1 MSIKKRFDKKLII
14 ISLLLVLI
22 IGIGAVSA
30 ADNNTD
36 EKIASSNDQAELS
49 VSNDVKVSSSNESTL
64 GANVEVSGTR
74 FTDLRNA
81 IDGATAGD
89 VIVLNNDIEN
99 DISHYILIDVG
110 KSITIEGNGHK
121 IDALGKSG
129 IFFIKG
135 SGVVLNNITFAN
147 ARNSFPGGDNMMG
160 GAIGWIGSNGIV
172 NNSIFIN
179 NIADSGYTESGHGG
193 AIDWIQAEGGKIYN
207 SKFYNNHANLTG
219 GALRVKSSM
228 IIENSEFFY
237 NDAQDG
243 GAIHVVDQGA
253 TPGSLANCTFISNT
267 AEDKGGAIYFY
278 SNSMNVIDN
287 YFTQNSARLGG
298 AVFAYANNN
307 LFLDHQTVISN
318 FAEYGGGFYL
328 NTYAY
333 CPVKVRWSE
342 FLNNTAYKLGAGV
355 YYNDTT
361 NHVGYSDVDALNSDQ
376 NTMRDT
382 VHGDKGYL
390 NWIISGWQNPV
401 IETFFGG
408 SIDNYLGVKATP
420 NNTDVAIDVSIPKD
434 ADKASANIVL
444 VIKDESGTETTY
456 RYDSSDSRWNYDDVN
471 HSARTV
477 VTLYLT
483 NQAVGE
489 YYVTATFKDN
499 LYYTYERKGNTT
511 YKIEGSKI
519 KGNFT
524 ILQELIDEAIN
535 TKSYVVDLDRDYT
548 YSIGLDHGQM
558 NIYDNLT
565 INGNGHFLDALGKCR
580 IFSITGDNNVTLNN
594 ILFRNGNSSGIDG
607 TLTNYENGGAILW
620 SSGDN
625 ATINNCTFT
634 NNNANYGGALYCSN
648 IANIYINDTVFSQN
662 TASSYGGG
670 AYLIDNDKV
679 TISNST
685 FKFDYS
691 NHGSALYCNGNNYD
705 LSLCDFVNNTARS
718 QSTIEWVGN
727 HGKLYGSNFTNNK
740 ANSHAAITLHGAD
753 STISH
758 CLFNSNNA
766 TSGAAGA
773 IMVNGI
779 NATIANC
786 SFTNNFANDNGGC
799 IVSQKENTHIYDST
813 FKSNEGLDGGAIYFN
828 GPNLIVHNSV
838 FESNQAG
845 WDGGAIAAADDY
857 NNGKNASISNC
868 TFKYNSVPEHVYGYG
883 GAIAYIN
890 YYNVGDDNLTVSD
903 CIFESN
909 YVFTL
914 RDSLATPAE
923 NNGGAIY
930 FDADGLKIDNC
941 NFTSNWASA
950 NLDAN
955 YYSSGGAVAAYG
967 SNGVI
972 SNSQFESNFALAN
985 GGAIDYYM
993 DNLNITNCTF
1003 EFNNAS
1009 LGSAI
1014 HWVGDGGKVS
1024 NSTFLNNKADSI
1036 NIWIDDNDLTLTVT
1050 LVGNDNYI
1058 NAIHSSKDL
1067 TFSNVTYYNGQI
1079 VNSDDVAPVKSQN
1092 EAGQPIVLEFND
1104 AGVITKVDGTT
1115 DVNGQ
1120 FIYDYSVLGAG
1131 DYTCVASHPENTYYT
1146 AIDNSRK
1153 VRFGEFDLL
1162 QHHVNQASDNS
1173 ILTLV
1178 RNYTYTIGLDTIKNG
1193 VVINKKN
1200 LTINGNNHIVN
1211 AVDQS
1216 RIFLVNS
1223 EDVVLNNITY
1233 KNGDADDYGGAI
1245 YVNASAT
1252 NLIIS
1257 NATFENNLANIYG
1270 GAVFWNSSLGNINHA
1285 IFRNNRVSGSGS
1297 NGGAIYWNDTCCNIS
1312 YTNFTGS
1319 SAQNNGGA
1327 LYSNADTTELDYV
1340 NFTNNRAGNNG
1351 GAAWIKSDSSITNSN
1366 FINNNAA
1373 NGGAIWADAGEC
1385 KLNYVNFTSN
1395 HANGDG
1401 GAIAIRGS
1409 SAEISNAKFNED
1421 YAGDE
1426 GGAIYITTPN
1436 SRIEDSAFEGTH
1448 AKNGG
1453 AIYWDGLTGTINNV
1467 TFIGTYSTQNGG
1479 AVYWN
1484 AADGTMTLTNF
1495 TDAHS
1500 GANGGAIYWL
1510 GDNGKVNDANFT
1522 NTYALNGG
1530 AIYWTGNNGTVSKS
1544 RFNSTKSTGT
1554 ANSNGGGAI
1563 YWKSSNGNI
1572 TESNFTNTSASSNG
1586 GAILLDSNA
1595 QTLANISID
1604 NSKASKDGGAIYLS
1618 GGAANANLTN
1628 IDIFNTT
1635 ASNGGGLYVNAIDVE
1650 FSNSNITNSSANNGG
1665 AIYWLCSGGNV
1676 YGIILSNNT
1685 AQDGGALYATSKSG
1699 DTKSTNFTDIT
1710 FDNNKVTGY
1719 GGAICFN
1726 KDAGGYAV
1734 YNSTFT
1740 DNTADQKG
1748 NSIYYYTGSSD
1759 NLNNSIYN
1767 SNFTGT
1773 DHIYIENRM
1782 RASLVNNTE
1791 LNTKNGDY
1799 FVYNKGTIALSN
1811 NALKNL
1817 IVNYGNILT
1826 LVTVTVCENKTY
1838 TYDDF
1843 YFPLNATAVDD
1854 NNNDVVSDSLVFTTN
1869 HNDNVESEIEND
1881 MHTATL
1887 ITNKDYYEVNISD
1900 VGLKKVN
1907 VKIAIINVI
1916 GKLGSYTWLQ
1926 KQIDDCTGDVYN
1938 LTTNVTFNPDYDLSI
1953 YNIYHGKINFIEGMN
1968 FNKTIRFEGSNF
1980 TISGLNQARIFTVT
1994 ANDIIINNTNFI
2006 NGSTF
2011 ANGGALY
2018 IRSNNAK
2025 IANSTFT
2032 NNTAATGGA
2041 ISSVSNAGL
2050 TLGNLTFV
2058 NNTASDIAAVEL
2070 YGVSNAQIK
2079 DLNFIG
2085 NAATNNCGAL
2095 SYIGSGNAQTL
2106 SDCNFINNTA
2116 GNNYGAVYVS
2126 NVNVESCNFINNT
2139 AQADYSALYMASG
2152 SNALT
2157 LTKSNFTGNL
2167 ANNRATVGIEN
2178 AKAQVNNCNFTD
2190 NEVKSSGS
2198 AIYVNAQEVIISN
2211 NIFDKN
2217 EAGANG
2223 TVYFASTSGKILN
2236 SNFTNNKALNG
2247 AGVYTGANAG
2257 IIISNSSFISNVAS
2271 VEAGAI
2277 YLASQAG
2284 KIQYCNF
2291 TDNTAV
2297 NGGAV
2302 VLAGSNQ
2309 EIGFCKFEGNN
2320 ASYKGGSV
2328 YVKDGL
2334 SNTIHDTTFKKSY
2347 AFDGGAVYNSG
2358 STGASLWLTNNT
2370 FIKNIASHNGGAVYY
2385 IVDADGA
2392 NPVIYRDYLNF
2403 TSDGITSEGNV
2414 NPQGRTTVTMK
2425 SAGSTY
2431 QRIVDCLFQENEDY
2445 ILNISAKNFE
2455 DKLAVVY
2462 VYNPKDGDEK
2472 TIRVVITVN
2481 STGKYYKQIII
2492 NEANYDYYFNTYSKS
2507 FEVNFEDLVNDTD
2520 YNVTVS
2526 FEDAVYLYKLN
2537 STTFH
2542 IAHGNKIGDFKY
2554 LQELINNAIATA
2566 PQGTIPT
2573 LDLPR
2578 NIVFTIGTEIWC
2590 DDSCVNITKPIIIN
2604 GLGRTIDA
2612 LGQSRIFN
2620 ITSANVTLNDIKFVN
2635 GNSSGRYGDG
2645 VDMGGAIF
2653 WSGQNGTLMN
2663 GEFRDN
2669 NATIG
2674 GAIYYN
2680 STASN
2685 AKISGSYFFNNTA
2698 VTNGGAIDCNA
2709 SEMNL
2714 TNTFFESN
2722 YAGEYGAALC
2732 RETNATGGFGRNN
2745 NFTSNNAGIA
2755 GAALGWMGVN
2765 NITIT
2770 NYIFIDNTAG
2780 ENGGAIYVSQNSD
2793 NCKII
2798 NSSFTGN
2805 NVTGTA
2811 SGLGGAIDFEG
2822 ANGTIIGSNFTNNHA
2837 YDGGAIYVGALT
2849 GYTNITGATFTNN
2862 GAVNYGGA
2870 INLNASSVTV
2880 NESNFYDNYAVRGGA
2895 LYVGGD
2901 GHTNYI
2907 YSSLFKG
2914 NKAISDKTDMDG
2926 FGGAIDW
2933 VASSGYIIES
2943 EFIDN
2948 CADNGGGVYFGG
2960 RSHESRI
2967 ESCNFT
2973 NNQAKYNGGAID
2985 CNASKMYL
2993 TNTLFDGNIA
3003 QFGAALCR
3011 EINAKEGSGENNTF
3025 INNHAIVAGAALAW
3039 MGSVGINITNYTFIN
3054 NSADV
3059 AGGAIYVSID
3069 SHNCSVVDCNFED
3082 NYVTNKTKDWK
3093 GRFNWVAWD
3102 DSNMYYRSEVTDDSS
3117 KARTADMNYDG
3128 TIFYYQ
3134 TPEQLDAALG
3144 TGGAMTIFAD
3154 NATIKNSNF
3163 TGGSARLGGGIYVGA
3178 DSGSTQITNSI
3189 FKSNVAWER
3198 GGAVNLHASGVHI
3211 DQGQFYDNLA
3221 INGSALYVG
3230 GVGTQNKVHE
3240 SIFSGNNATSY
3251 GGGIYWVAYE
3261 GEIRGSE
3268 FISNSAEY
3276 GGGIYLN
3283 GKSANTNISNTKFK
3297 FNNAVKNGGA
3307 IDCNATQMNLT
3318 NTLFESNYAGEYG
3331 AALCREANAT
3341 GGHGKNNTFISNHAG
3356 ISGAALAWLNVENI
3370 NINNYTFIDNTAERS
3385 GGAIY
3390 ISDGSDNCV
3399 IFNSTFKGNHL
3410 TNMTEYH
3417 YGGAIDCV
3425 GDNLTVNMSSFE
3437 NNGANTGGAIY
3448 VGTGSSQ
3455 AHILASNF
3463 TSNYAYADGG
3473 AIGLK
3478 ADTLIINESIFK
3490 SNTAIGSGGAVYVG
3504 GIGENN
3510 TIHYSVFE
3518 DNQAGNHGGAI
3529 DWLAKA
3535 GEIIHSNFTKN
3546 SAEYG
3551 GAVYLNGVS
3560 SKSRISDVIFKEN
3573 TATEN
3578 GGAIDCNATEMNLTH
3593 TKFISNTA
3601 KYGAGL
3607 CRESGATGGFGGN
3620 NTFDRNHAY
3629 VSGAALAWLDVD
3641 NIHIN
3646 NYTFTNNTA
3655 DFSGGAIYV
3664 SPDSHN
3670 CVVQNS
3676 TFTDNFVTSAIEG
3689 RGGAIDWQGDNATVE
3704 DTTFYRCISVN
3715 GGGIYFGENSHNASV
3730 FNTTFILCE
3739 SLTNGG
3745 AIVVNGNDA
3754 SITYCNFTS
3763 SVAMDNGG
3771 AIAGFDSNNSKISN
3785 CNFKYNVAAGHIDPQ
3800 GNHHGEGGAIYWE
3813 NSNNLRVAHSTFETD
3828 EAKLS
3833 GGSISADNC
3842 NDSIIYNITTFDE
3855 TAFRNGGAVAW
3866 SNSRNVIIDGSYFND
3881 SGANYDGGTIY
3892 LSNVDAATI
3901 KNTGINSTWASWG
3914 IGGGVYVDGNVTIDN
3929 VTFNDTHSYYDNAT
3943 AIYFNSG
3950 ISSVINSAFTYSIKS
3965 MGIAKDANVTLI
3977 KNNITSDTP
3986 TKYIRYLIE
3995 NSTVMVN
4002 TVDYAVWNN
4011 GNLWLD
4017 KNNFDNVIFNDGT
4030 IWTKTY
4036 ISVLDNETH
4045 NTTWNETFVFYADI
4059 TDDNNNTIISVK
4071 SLDTGN
4077 NITSD
4082 RFHMSYNQI
4091 ILRTYYQGSFLIS
4104 GYDSGLKNSEMSAG
4118 TLNVKMPVNVD
4129 VSIKQLTTGNIEITA
4144 TITPKVQ
4151 SNYTI
4156 NGQTIFFKIGD
4167 QEFNTTI
4174 NCPLGPWNVAT
4185 ANYALNGL
4193 HEGKYT
4199 ITATYNGDIVHLN
4212 ATGENSTD
4220 VILRDSWI
4228 NVVIQNITYGQT
4240 AVAVVTTNSN
4250 GTVRINIHGKDQIVD
4265 VVMHKGADGNYTG
4278 SVNIP
4283 VSDYITTGR
4292 HDAGVVLEAN
4302 EYYKSSTNITSFY
4315 VSKLNTTI
4323 VATPTTPIVVGD
4335 KEVIIVK
4342 VNETAKGF
4350 VKITINGK
4358 NYYEELENGIAT
4370 FEIHNLPRNNYRGID
4385 VEYLG
4390 NEYFNGNSTKTTFY
4404 VGLRND
4410 YTLYV
4415 RIANITYGENATL
4428 YASLP
4433 VDVDNGVIFIV
4444 NNTPYPNINVMNGV
4458 AELVIPGLDVGEY
4471 HVTVVYN
4478 GDDKYDYKS
4487 NQTTFHVKP
4496 TGDWILN
4503 MTVEAHIYGQD
4514 TIFNVTLPKNVTK
4527 NINLTIEG
4535 VNYTVT
4541 LINGTGNL
4549 TLNNIS
4555 GGFHAVVATYDG
4567 DARYLAK
4574 TNSTLFYIER
4584 AQSNV
4589 NLTQDGRNVT
4599 ATVTTNATG
4608 WVKFI
4613 VNGKEQR
4620 VQIVNGNATW
4630 ANVLINGNNTVVAI
4644 YEGDINFTDSNNNTN
4659 FTVSLEKS
4667 FINVTATNVTYGN
4680 ASVITVKVPAVQT
4693 GYVTVV
4699 VNNGTD
4705 IIRVILP
4712 IPATGEIK
4720 LDASGLNVGEYKV
4733 NVTYL
4738 GDKIYDVSQNSTTFN
4753 ITKANLTADVI
4764 AQNVTVDEN
4773 ASFVITVNN
4782 DFKGKVDITVNGVSH
4797 FDNLAQALIYIN
4809 KLPAND
4815 YVARMTFYDD
4825 GNYNNKTINVPF
4837 TVSRVDLTVINVT
4850 IDDTTYPDKVVAYV
4864 NVTGASGVINI
4875 TVDGKVFNGTLDNNG
4890 IATIDLTGL
4899 SAGVKE
4905 ALVNF
4910 TSTDAYHNNAST
4922 IVKFVVFK
4930 AKSQVN
4936 LTNESTS
4943 VVAKVTDG
4951 ATGTVTFYVNGRNN
4965 TVPVANGYARWDN
4978 ALEIGNNTV
4987 VVVYNGDKNFNVSTN
5002 STSNFTIPK
5011 HKNSVVNV
5019 TAINVTYGN
5028 ASVITVEVPKVQTG
5042 YVRIVVEGTAID
5054 VTVPTDPTTGVAKFN
5069 ATGLDV
5075 GRYRVNVTYLGDNL
5089 YDVAGNFT
5097 YFNITKANLNATVIP
5112 INVTVKEYPGFI
5124 VSVNNDFN
5132 GKVNIT
5138 IENVNKYADVVK
5150 PLIDIDKLLA
5160 GKYTANVTFYGD
5172 NNYIDTSLKV
5182 NFTVSKLGSMM
5193 VVTEVVN
5200 GTSVVVSL
5208 PENATGN
5215 VTVVFENGTSMLVNV
5230 TNGSA
5235 IINLENVTP
5244 GTQNITVIYSGD
5256 ENYTGVTINSTITVP
5271 KHDTEIK
5278 IDVTDITDNGTA
5290 IVHVKVPT
5298 NATGDINVTIDGIT
5312 YSGPINKGEVIIPVA
5327 NLTSGTKTVIAEYAG
5342 DNNYSANYSVAKFD
5356 INVKTNV
5363 TPTVID
5369 YGNGTV
5375 VVVVGDNATGNVTIK
5390 VGDKEFNATVVN
5402 GTAIVNITNVTPG
5415 DHEVEVIYSG
5425 DGNHTNATVKANIT
5439 APKYDTPINVD
5450 VGSIVNG
5457 TAVVTVTVPKN
5468 ATGNVTVR
5476 IDGMNYTAKIDGG
5489 KATIK
5494 LENLTSGAK
5503 TFVVEYPGDNNYTGN
5518 YTVGEFVAKGTKAV
5532 VDPVII
5538 DNGNGTIVV
5547 VVGDNATG
5555 NVTIK
5560 VGDKEFNA
5568 TVVNG
5573 TAVVN
5578 ITNVTPGDHEVEVI
5592 YSGDGNHTNA
5602 TVKANITAP
5611 KYDTPIN
5618 VTVSEAKEGEDIVI
5632 TVEVPKGA
5640 TGNVTVSVG
5649 GKDYTAE
5656 IDDGKAVVT
5665 AKNVSDG
5672 GHTIAVEYL
5681 GDGNYSAGHAVSN
5694 MTVQKAK
5701 ADTEPSVIDYGNGTV
5716 VVVVGDNATGNVT
5729 IKVGDHE
5736 YNATVVNGTAV
5747 VTIDNETPGTHEV
5760 EVIYSGDG
5768 NHTNSTIKTNIT
5780 APKYDAP
5787 MNVVVSGIV
5796 NGTAVVTVTVPE
5808 NATGDVTIRI
5818 DGMNYTAKI
5827 DDGKATIK
5835 LENLTGGAKTF
5846 IVEYP
5851 GDDKYVGNY
5860 TVGEFVA
5867 KGTKAVV
5874 DPVIVDNGNGT
5885 IVVVIG
5891 DNATGNVT
5899 IKVGNE
5905 TFNATVVNGTA
5916 IINITNVTPGTHE
5929 VEVIYSGDDNHTGS
5943 NITTNVTAPKYDAP
5957 INVTVD
5963 VAKEGEPIIITVEVP
5978 KGATGNVTVSVG
5990 GKDYSAEIGADG
6002 KAVVTAEN
6010 VSDGDHTIAVEYLG
6024 DKNYSANHTVSN
6036 MTVQKAKADTEPSVI
6051 DYGNGTVVVVVGD
6064 NATGNVT
6071 IKVGD
6076 KEFNATVVNG
6086 TAVVTIDNVTPG
6098 THEVEVIYS
6107 GDGNHTGS
6115 NITTNITAPKYDT
6128 NMSMDITELP
6138 NGTVV
6143 VTVTVPDNATGD
6155 VTVNVGGKEYITKI
6169 DDNGNAV
6176 VYVDDISSGDHT
6188 IVVEYSGDDNYTGNY
6203 TISNFTKKEGKAAVD
6218 PVIVDYGNGTI
6229 VVIVGDN
6236 ATGNVTVKVGD
6247 NIYNATVINGTAII
6261 TLDNETPG
6269 VHDVEVIYSGDG
6281 NHTNATIHTE
6291 ITVSDVPTPIKINV
6305 DNINVGDKAIITVEV
6320 PKGATGSITIEIDG
6334 VNHTSLI
6341 NGGVARF
6348 EVENLT
6354 AGEKSVF
6361 AVYEGDGAYARNF
6374 TSDKFAVSKVNSNL
6388 IVEISDV
6395 NVGENITVTVKVP
6408 TDATGQVLI
6417 DIDGVGYY
6425 MNITDGIGTVEIPH
6439 LGEGNYNV
6447 NLTYLGDDKYLSSS
6461 NKTTVKVS
6469 KLPSFVIPTVS
6480 NIHVG
6485 ENANIHLIVPTDAT
6499 GNVTVIINSDEFTFN
6514 LNNGALGAVYVE
6526 GKEYIVAVSGGNG
6539 ELVISG
6545 LPKGEYSV
6553 RVIYNGDKKYLPS
6566 ENATIFTVSKQ
6577 DTQMDVI
6584 DQGNGT
6590 IKVILP
6596 DDATGNVTVSD
6607 GNNTYVVEVV
6617 NGTAVINLN
6626 DTTPGK
6632 HDVTVEYSGDGD
6644 YSSNKTT
6651 ISVDI
6656 PKYSTPISVDV
6667 HNIKVGETEVVTVTL
6682 PKEATG
6688 SVTIEINGKEYT
6700 ANVKDGIATF
6710 SVIGLAFG
6718 DKTVAVKYAG
6728 DDYYMDNYTTGQFTV
6743 SKVSSTVKATGKDIN
6758 VGKDEIITA
6767 TVPKDATGRVLVDID
6782 GVGYY
6787 GTVENGK
6794 AKIIIPELASGK
6806 YTAKITYGGDDKYL
6820 PSTTTVSF
6828 KVSKVN
6834 APISADADDIYQ
6846 GEDATVVVNVPE
6858 DATGT
6863 VTITVNGKT
6872 YTQEVKNGKA
6882 IFTVPGLTKGD
6893 YDIIASY
6900 SGDRKYD
6907 ANDSITDIEV
6917 HFNETPDE
6925 PAHPHY
6931 TYNAEKRGLEKYPTG
6946 NPILAL
6952 ILMLLIAV
6960 GSGGIRKFRK

>member
-30 ADNNTD
+30 ADNSTN
-36 EKIASSNDQAELS
+36 EKIASSNDQVELS

-81 IDGATAGD
+81 IEGATAGD

-99 DISHYILIDVG
+99 DISHYILIDAG

-456 RYDSSDSRWNYDDVN
+456 IYDSSDSRWNYDDVN

-489 YYVTATFKDN
+489 YYVTATFKDH

-511 YKIEGSKI
+511 YTIEGSKI

-580 IFSITGDNNVTLNN
+580 IFSITGNNNVTLNN
-594 ILFRNGNSSGIDG
+594 ILFRNGNASGADG
-607 TLTNYENGGAILW
+607 TLSDYEKGGAILW

-625 ATINNCTFT
+625 ATVNNCTFT
-634 NNNANYGGALYCSN
+634 NNNANYGGALYCSD
-648 IANIYINDTVFSQN
+648 IANICINDTLFSQN

-705 LSLCDFVNNTARS
+705 ISLCDFVNNTARS

-727 HGKLYGSNFTNNK
+727 NGRLYGSNFTNNK

-813 FKSNEGLDGGAIYFN
+813 FKSNAGLDGGAIYFN

-838 FESNQAG
+838 FESNRAG

-923 NNGGAIY
+923 NDGGAIY

-955 YYSSGGAVAAYG
+955 YHSSGGAVAAYG

-1067 TFSNVTYYNGQI
+1067 TFTNVTYYNGQI

-1131 DYTCVASHPENTYYT
+1131 DYTCVASHPENTYYA

-1252 NLIIS
+1252 NLVIS

-1270 GAVFWNSSLGNINHA
+1270 GAVFWNSSSGNINHA

-1453 AIYWDGLTGTINNV
+1453 AIYWDGLTGTIDNV

-1500 GANGGAIYWL
+1500 GSNGGAIYWL

-1699 DTKSTNFTDIT
+1699 DTKSTNFTDII

-1740 DNTADQKG
+1740 DNTANQKG

-1854 NNNDVVSDSLVFTTN
+1854 NNNDVVSDSLRFVTN
-1869 HNDNVESEIEND
+1869 HNDNLESEIAND
-1881 MHTATL
+1881 IHTAT
-1887 ITNKDYYEVNISD
+1887 IVTNKDYYEVNISD

-1926 KQIDDCTGDVYN
+1926 KEIDDCTGDVYN

-1953 YNIYHGKINFIEGMN
+1953 YNIYHGKINFLEGMN
-1968 FNKTIRFEGSNF
+1968 FNKTIRFEGFNF
-1980 TISGLNQARIFTVT
+1980 TISGLNQARIFTIT

-2011 ANGGALY
+2011 ANGGALN

-2025 IANSTFT
+2025 IANSTFA
-2032 NNTAATGGA
+2032 NNTAGTGGA
-2041 ISSVSNAGL
+2041 ISSVSNSGL

-2085 NAATNNCGAL
+2085 NAATNDCGAL
-2095 SYIGSGNAQTL
+2095 SYVGSGNVQSL

-2126 NVNVESCNFINNT
+2126 NVNVDSCNFINNT
-2139 AQADYSALYMASG
+2139 AQVDYSALYIASG

-2167 ANNRATVGIEN
+2167 ANNKATVGIEN
-2178 AKAQVNNCNFTD
+2178 AKTQVNNCNFTD

-2334 SNTIHDTTFKKSY
+2334 SNTIHDTTFKNSY

-2431 QRIVDCLFQENEDY
+2431 QRIVECLFKDNEDY

-2492 NEANYDYYFNTYSKS
+2492 NETNYDYYFNTYSKS

-2590 DDSCVNITKPIIIN
+2590 DDSCVNITKPITIN

-2780 ENGGAIYVSQNSD
+2780 EKGGAIYVSQNSD

-2870 INLNASSVTV
+2870 INLIASSVTV

-2960 RSHESRI
+2960 RSHESKI
-2967 ESCNFT
+2967 ERCNFT

-2993 TNTLFDGNIA
+2993 TNTLFDGNVA

-3198 GGAVNLHASGVHI
+3198 GGAVNLYASGVYI

-3356 ISGAALAWLNVENI
+3356 ISGAALAWLGVDNI
-3370 NINNYTFIDNTAERS
+3370 HINNYTFTNNTADRS

-3390 ISDGSDNCV
+3390 ISKGSDNCV

-3417 YGGAIDCV
+3417 NGGAIDCV

-3448 VGTGSSQ
+3448 VGVGSSQ

-3593 TKFISNTA
+3593 TKFISNYA

-3670 CVVQNS
+3670 CAVFNS

-3689 RGGAIDWQGDNATVE
+3689 RGGAIDWQGDNATIE
-3704 DTTFYRCISVN
+3704 DTAFYRCISVN

-3730 FNTTFILCE
+3730 FNTTFTLCE

-3842 NDSIIYNITTFDE
+3842 NDSVIYNITTFDE
-3855 TAFRNGGAVAW
+3855 TAFRNGGAVGW

-3881 SGANYDGGTIY
+3881 SGANYDGGSIY
-3892 LSNVDAATI
+3892 LSNVDAVTI

-3914 IGGGVYVDGNVTIDN
+3914 IGGGIYIDGNVTIDN

-3950 ISSVINSAFTYSIKS
+3950 VSSVINSAFTYSIKS

-4002 TVDYAVWNN
+4002 TVDYAVWNE

-4104 GYDSGLKNSEMSAG
+4104 GYDSGLKKSEMSAG

-4129 VSIKQLTTGNIEITA
+4129 VSIKQPTTGNIEITA

-4185 ANYALNGL
+4185 ANYVLNGL
-4193 HEGKYT
+4193 HDGKYT

-4228 NVVIQNITYGQT
+4228 KVVIQNITYGET

-4278 SVNIP
+4278 TVDIP
-4283 VSDYITTGR
+4283 VADYMTTGR
-4292 HDAGVVLEAN
+4292 HDAGVVLDAN
-4302 EYYKSSTNITSFY
+4302 EYYKSNNNITSFY

-4370 FEIHNLPRNNYRGID
+4370 FEIHNLPRGMYRGID
-4385 VEYLG
+4385 VQYLG

-4433 VDVDNGVIFIV
+4433 VDVDNGVVFIV
-4444 NNTPYPNINVMNGV
+4444 NGTAYPNIKVTNGV

-4471 HVTVVYN
+4471 PVTVVYN
-4478 GDDKYDYKS
+4478 EDDKYDYKT

-4503 MTVEAHIYGQD
+4503 LTVEAHTYGQD
-4514 TIFNVTLPKNVTK
+4514 TIFNVTLPQNVAK

-4535 VNYTVT
+4535 LNYTVT

-4555 GGFHAVVATYDG
+4555 GGFHAVVATYEG
-4567 DARYLAK
+4567 DTRYLAK

-4584 AQSNV
+4584 AQSDV
-4589 NLTQDGRNVT
+4589 NLTQEGRNVT

-4667 FINVTATNVTYGN
+4667 LVNVAATNVTYGN

-4705 IIRVILP
+4705 IINVILP
-4712 IPATGEIK
+4712 IPANGEIK
-4720 LDASGLNVGEYKV
+4720 LDASGLNVGEY
-4733 NVTYL
+4733 T
-4738 GDKIYDVSQNSTTFN
+4738 
-4753 ITKANLTADVI
+4753 
-4764 AQNVTVDEN
+4764 
-4773 ASFVITVNN
+4773 
-4782 DFKGKVDITVNGVSH
+4782 
-4797 FDNLAQALIYIN
+4797 
-4809 KLPAND
+4809 
-4815 YVARMTFYDD
+4815 
-4825 GNYNNKTINVPF
+4825 
-4837 TVSRVDLTVINVT
+4837 
-4850 IDDTTYPDKVVAYV
+4850 
-4864 NVTGASGVINI
+4864 
-4875 TVDGKVFNGTLDNNG
+4875 
-4890 IATIDLTGL
+4890 
-4899 SAGVKE
+4899 
-4905 ALVNF
+4905 
-4910 TSTDAYHNNAST
+4910 
-4922 IVKFVVFK
+4922 
-4930 AKSQVN
+4930 
-4936 LTNESTS
+4936 
-4943 VVAKVTDG
+4943 
-4951 ATGTVTFYVNGRNN
+4951 
-4965 TVPVANGYARWDN
+4965 
-4978 ALEIGNNTV
+4978 
-4987 VVVYNGDKNFNVSTN
+4987 
-5002 STSNFTIPK
+5002 
-5011 HKNSVVNV
+5011 
-5019 TAINVTYGN
+5019 
-5028 ASVITVEVPKVQTG
+5028 
-5042 YVRIVVEGTAID
+5042 
-5054 VTVPTDPTTGVAKFN
+5054 
-5069 ATGLDV
+5069 
-5075 GRYRVNVTYLGDNL
+5075 VNVTYLGDNV
-5089 YDVAGNFT
+5089 YDISQNSTTFK
-5097 YFNITKANLNATVIP
+5097 ITKANLTASVVAQ
-5112 INVTVKEYPGFI
+5112 NVTVAEDTEFI
-5124 VSVNNDFN
+5124 ITVLNDFH
-5132 GKVNIT
+5132 GKVKIEVDGKTYAGDVKT
-5138 IENVNKYADVVK
+5138 IVN
-5150 PLIDIDKLLA
+5150 DIGKLLA
-5160 GKYTANVTFYGD
+5160 GPKQATVTFYGD
-5172 NNYIDTSLKV
+5172 NNYNDTTEYV
-5182 NFTVSKLGSMM
+5182 NFTVSKLGGMM

-5200 GTSVVVSL
+5200 GTSVVVTL

-5215 VTVVFENGTSMLVNV
+5215 VTVVFKNGTSMVVNV

-5256 ENYTGVTINSTITVP
+5256 GNYTGVTINSTITVP

-5290 IVHVKVPT
+5290 IVHVKVPA

-5312 YSGPINKGEVIIPVA
+5312 YSGPINNGEAVIPVG

-5402 GTAIVNITNVTPG
+5402 GTAVVNITNVTPG
-5415 DHEVEVIYSG
+5415 DHVVEVIYSG
-5425 DGNHTNATVKANIT
+5425 DGNHTNATVTANIT
-5439 APKYDTPINVD
+5439 APKYDTPMD
-5450 VGSIVNG
+5450 VIVEDVVNG
-5457 TAVVTVTVPKN
+5457 TAVVTVIVPEN

-5476 IDGMNYTAKIDGG
+5476 IDGMNYAAKIDDG

-5494 LENLTSGAK
+5494 LENLTSGPK
-5503 TFVVEYPGDNNYTGN
+5503 TLIVEYPGDDKYVGN

-5538 DNGNGTIVV
+5538 DNGNGTVVV

-5578 ITNVTPGDHEVEVI
+5578 ITNVTPGDHEVIVV
-5592 YSGDGNHTNA
+5592 YSGDDNHTNS
-5602 TVKANITAP
+5602 TIKTNITAP
-5611 KYDTPIN
+5611 KYDAPMNI
-5618 VTVSEAKEGEDIVI
+5618 TVDEAKEDEPIVI

-5649 GKDYTAE
+5649 GKDYNAT

-5665 AKNVSDG
+5665 AENVSG
-5672 GHTIAVEYL
+5672 GDHTIVAVYA
-5681 GDGNYSAGHAVSN
+5681 GDGNYTSNSIISN

-5701 ADTEPSVIDYGNGTV
+5701 ADTEPTVIDYGNGTV

-5729 IKVGDHE
+5729 IKVGDNT
-5736 YNATVVNGTAV
+5736 YNATVINGTAV
-5747 VTIDNETPGTHEV
+5747 VTIDNVTPGTHEV

-5768 NHTNSTIKTNIT
+5768 NHTGSNITANVT

-5787 MNVVVSGIV
+5787 INVIVEDVV
-5796 NGTAVVTVTVPE
+5796 NGTAVVTVTVPK
-5808 NATGDVTIRI
+5808 NATGNVTVRI

-5827 DDGKATIK
+5827 DGGKATIM

-5851 GDDKYVGNY
+5851 GDNNFTGNY

-5867 KGTKAVV
+5867 KGTKTTV

-5916 IINITNVTPGTHE
+5916 VINITNVTPGNHE
-5929 VEVIYSGDDNHTGS
+5929 VEVIYSGDGNHTNATVKA
-5943 NITTNVTAPKYDAP
+5943 NITAPKYDTP
-5957 INVTVD
+5957 INVTVG
-5963 VAKEGEPIIITVEVP
+5963 VAKEGEDIVITVEVP

-5990 GKDYSAEIGADG
+5990 GKDYTAEIDADG

-6036 MTVQKAKADTEPSVI
+6036 MTVQKAKSETKPSVI

-6071 IKVGD
+6071 IKIGD

-6143 VTVTVPDNATGD
+6143 VTVTVPDNADGD
-6155 VTVNVGGKEYITKI
+6155 VTVNVGGKEYITRI

-6176 VYVDDISSGDHT
+6176 VYVDDISSGNHT
-6188 IVVEYSGDDNYTGNY
+6188 IVVEYSGDDNYAGNY

-6229 VVIVGDN
+6229 VVVVGDN

-6247 NIYNATVINGTAII
+6247 NIYNATVINGTAVI

-6320 PKGATGSITIEIDG
+6320 PKGATGTITIEIDG

-6341 NGGVARF
+6341 NDGVARF

-6374 TSDKFAVSKVNSNL
+6374 TSDKFVVSKVNSNL

-6425 MNITDGIGTVEIPH
+6425 VNITGGIGTVEIPH

-6485 ENANIHLIVPTDAT
+6485 ENENIHLIVPTDAT

-6526 GKEYIVAVSGGNG
+6526 GKEYIVAVSSGNG

-6545 LPKGEYSV
+6545 LPKGEYFVSV
-6553 RVIYNGDKKYLPS
+6553 RYNGDNKYLPS
-6566 ENATIFTVSKQ
+6566 QNTTIFAVSKQ

-6590 IKVILP
+6590 IKIILP

-6607 GNNTYVVEVV
+6607 GNNTYVVEVI

-6656 PKYSTPISVDV
+6656 PKYSTPISVKV
-6667 HNIKVGETEVVTVTL
+6667 SNIKVGETEVVTVTL
-6682 PKEATG
+6682 PKGATG
-6688 SVTIEINGKEYT
+6688 TVTIEINGKEYLT
-6700 ANVKDGIATF
+6700 NVKDGIATF
-6710 SVIGLAFG
+6710 NVTGLAFG

-6743 SKVSSTVKATGKDIN
+6743 SKVPSTVKATGKDIN

-6806 YTAKITYGGDDKYL
+6806 YTAKITYEGDGKYL

-6834 APISADADDIYQ
+6834 APISADADDIYH

-6893 YDIIASY
+6893 YDIIVSY

-6925 PAHPHY
+6925 PEHSHY
-6931 TYNAEKRGLEKYPTG
+6931 IYNAEKRGLEKYPTG

>member
-1 MSIKKRFDKKLII
+1 MSIKKRLDKKLII
-14 ISLLLVLI
+14 LTLLLVLI

-30 ADNNTD
+30 ADNNTN
-36 EKIASSNDQAELS
+36 EKLASSNDQVELS
-49 VSNDVKVSSSNESTL
+49 VTNDVKVSSSNESTL
-64 GANVEVSGTR
+64 GANVDFSGTK
-74 FTDLRNA
+74 FSELKTA
-81 IDGATAGD
+81 INGATTGD
-89 VIVLNNDIEN
+89 VIVLNNDIIN
-99 DISHYILIDVG
+99 DQSKDIHIE
-110 KSITIEGNGHK
+110 KAITIEGNGHT
-121 IDALGKSG
+121 IDALGLSG
-129 IFFIKG
+129 IFYIKANN
-135 SGVVLNNITFAN
+135 VKLNNITFTN
-147 ARNSFPGGDNMMG
+147 AKNYHYGDDEMYG
-160 GAIGWIGSNGIV
+160 GAICWEGNNGIV
-172 NNSIFIN
+172 NNSIFTN
-179 NIADSGYTESGHGG
+179 NYADSGPRWSGSGG
-193 AIDWIQAEGGKIYN
+193 AIDWRQGSEGQIFN
-207 SKFYNNHANLTG
+207 CKFYNNYANISG
-219 GALRVKSSM
+219 GAIFGQSDL
-228 IIENSEFFY
+228 IIENSIFSY
-237 NDAQDG
+237 NRAPEG
-243 GAIHVVDQGA
+243 GAIRLDVWHALRGRM
-253 TPGSLANCTFISNT
+253 TNCTFTNNI
-267 AEDKGGAIYFY
+267 AESKGGAMFIT
-278 SNSMNVIDN
+278 SNNMDISDN
-287 YFTQNSARLGG
+287 YYAQNSAQSGG
-298 AVFAYANNN
+298 AVYATANGVFIFKNE
-307 LFLDHQTVISN
+307 TVIAN

-328 NTYAY
+328 ENPNY
-333 CPVKVRWSE
+333 CPVKIHYSK

-355 YYNDTT
+355 YCDIQNDK
-361 NHVGYSDVDALNSDQ
+361 GYSDVDALNSAQ
-376 NTMRDT
+376 NLERNT
-382 VHGDKGYL
+382 VVDDKGYL
-390 NWIISGWQNPV
+390 TWNISHWQQPV
-401 IETFFGG
+401 LHTYFGG
-408 SIDNYLGVKATP
+408 SVDNYLGVIATP
-420 NNTDVAIDVSIPKD
+420 EDTTVVIEVSIPKD
-434 ADKASANIVL
+434 AEKSSADIHL
-444 VIKDESGTETTY
+444 FIKDESGSETEY
-456 RYDSSDSRWNYDDVN
+456 VYSSSDSRWNYDADI
-471 HSARTV
+471 HPARTV
-477 VTLYLT
+477 VTLTLT
-483 NQAVGE
+483 NQQPGN
-489 YYVTATFKDN
+489 YNVTATFKDGR
-499 LYYTYERKGNTT
+499 YYVYERKGNTT
-511 YKIEGSKI
+511 YVIKGSQ

-524 ILQELIDEAIN
+524 LLQELIDKAIN

-580 IFSITGDNNVTLNN
+580 IFSITGDDVTLNN
-594 ILFRNGNSSGIDG
+594 IVFRNGNASGADG
-607 TLTNYENGGAILW
+607 TLSNYDNGGAILW

-625 ATINNCTFT
+625 AAINNCTFT
-634 NNNANYGGALYCSN
+634 NNNATYGGALVFSN
-648 IANIYINDTVFSQN
+648 VDKIGINDT
-662 TASSYGGG
+662 
-670 AYLIDNDKV
+670 I
-679 TISNST
+679 
-685 FKFDYS
+685 
-691 NHGSALYCNGNNYD
+691 
-705 LSLCDFVNNTARS
+705 
-718 QSTIEWVGN
+718 
-727 HGKLYGSNFTNNK
+727 FTY
-740 ANSHAAITLHGAD
+740 
-753 STISH
+753 
-758 CLFNSNNA
+758 NNA
-766 TSGAAGA
+766 TIYGGSIYTNESNINITKSMFDTNHGQMGGA
-773 IMVNGI
+773 IYT
-779 NATIANC
+779 NATIN
-786 SFTNNFANDNGGC
+786 
-799 IVSQKENTHIYDST
+799 IENST
-813 FKSNEGLDGGAIYFN
+813 FKSNDANRIGNYNCWGGSIYIGERENSFIKHSLFDSNHAKWYGAVFNSALNTIIYNCTFNSNYAASHGAVGSDGDGLQVVNCTFTNNNATNGDSGAIVIDGKDSIVANCSFIGNDALSLGGAINSLKSGTGIYNSTFKSNDAEGGGAINFNGDNLIVYNCIFESNSAGWYGGAIFSEYGRNAKISMCTFKSNNVPSSDGFGGAIYYVPNTPDKDNLTIYDCTFESNAVFATDESSPDLNSAGGAIYFYGDILN
-828 GPNLIVHNSV
+828 ISNCVFKSNMVSANFTPNQVDSCGGAIDLWGSNCNIFNSK
-838 FESNQAG
+838 FESNYNIANAG
-845 WDGGAIAAADDY
+845 AISINADNANIFNCTFEYNHAENGGALGFGMYGYGD
-857 NNGKNASISNC
+857 NSEISNC
-868 TFKYNSVPEHVYGYG
+868 TFK
-883 GAIAYIN
+883 
-890 YYNVGDDNLTVSD
+890 
-903 CIFESN
+903 
-909 YVFTL
+909 
-914 RDSLATPAE
+914 
-923 NNGGAIY
+923 
-930 FDADGLKIDNC
+930 
-941 NFTSNWASA
+941 
-950 NLDAN
+950 
-955 YYSSGGAVAAYG
+955 
-967 SNGVI
+967 
-972 SNSQFESNFALAN
+972 
-985 GGAIDYYM
+985 
-993 DNLNITNCTF
+993 
-1003 EFNNAS
+1003 FNNAS
-1009 LGSAI
+1009 SGSAI
-1014 HWVGDGGKVS
+1014 YWDAAGGKIS
-1024 NSTFLNNKADSI
+1024 NSTFLNNKADSEALLMV
-1036 NIWIDDNDLTLTVT
+1036 NDDLTLTIT
-1050 LVGNDNYI
+1050 FVGKDNYI
-1058 NAIHSSKDL
+1058 NAIYSPYDL
-1067 TFSNVTYYNGQI
+1067 TFNNVTYFNGST
-1079 VNSDDVAPVKSQN
+1079 VNSDDVTPVKSQN
-1092 EAGQPIVLEFND
+1092 EVGQLVVLEFND
-1104 AGVITKVDGTT
+1104 GTKVTTIPGKT

-1120 FIYDYSVLGAG
+1120 FIYDCTQLDCGIYSC
-1131 DYTCVASHPENTYYT
+1131 DASHPEDTYYT
-1146 AIDNSRK
+1146 AISNSINFQ
-1153 VRFGEFDLL
+1153 FGEFDLL
-1162 QHHVNQASDNS
+1162 QREINRASEDS

-1178 RNYTYTIGLDTIKNG
+1178 RNYTYTIGVDTITKG

-1200 LTINGNNHIVN
+1200 LTINGNNHTID
-1211 AVDQS
+1211 ALYKS
-1216 RIFLVNS
+1216 RIFNVTS
-1223 EDVVLNNITY
+1223 DDVVLNNITY
-1233 KNGDADDYGGAI
+1233 VNGTADNGGAI

-1252 NLIIS
+1252 NLVIS
-1257 NATFENNLANIYG
+1257 NATFEKNLAGVYG
-1270 GAVFWNSSLGNINHA
+1270 GALFWNSSSGNVNHA
-1285 IFRNNRVSGSGS
+1285 IFRDNHLVRTGND
-1297 NGGAIYWNDTCCNIS
+1297 GGAVYWNGTYCNIS

-1327 LYSNADTTELDYV
+1327 LYSNADTTELDHV

-1351 GAAWIKSDSSITNSN
+1351 GAAWIKSDSTITNSN

-1373 NGGAIWADAGEC
+1373 NGGAIWADAGET

-1395 HANGDG
+1395 NANGDG

-1436 SRIEDSAFEGTH
+1436 SQIEDSAFEGTH

-1484 AADGTMTLTNF
+1484 ATDGTMTLTNF
-1495 TDAHS
+1495 TDTHS

-1530 AIYWTGNNGTVSKS
+1530 AIYWTGNNGAVSKS

-1595 QTLANISID
+1595 QTLANVSID

-1635 ASNGGGLYVNAIDVE
+1635 ASNGGGVYVNAVDVE
-1650 FSNSNITNSSANNGG
+1650 FSNSNITNSSAGNGG

-1699 DTKSTNFTDIT
+1699 DTKSTNFTGIT

-1791 LNTKNGDY
+1791 LNTKNGNY

-1826 LVTVTVCENKTY
+1826 LVTVKVCENKTY

-1854 NNNDVVSDSLVFTTN
+1854 NGNDVVSDSLRFVTN
-1869 HNDNVESEIEND
+1869 HNDNLESEIAND
-1881 MHTATL
+1881 MHIATL
-1887 ITNKDYYEVNISD
+1887 VTNKDYYEVNISD

-1926 KQIDDCTGDVYN
+1926 KEIDDCTGDVYN

-1953 YNIYHGKINFIEGMN
+1953 YNIYHGKINFLEGMN
-1968 FNKTIRFEGSNF
+1968 FNKTIRFEGFNF
-1980 TISGLNQARIFTVT
+1980 TISGLNQARIFTIT

-2011 ANGGALY
+2011 ANGGALN

-2025 IANSTFT
+2025 IANSTFA
-2032 NNTAATGGA
+2032 NNTAGTGGA
-2041 ISSVSNAGL
+2041 ISSVSNSGL

-2085 NAATNNCGAL
+2085 NAATNDCGAL
-2095 SYIGSGNAQTL
+2095 SYVGSGNVQSL

-2126 NVNVESCNFINNT
+2126 NVNVDSCNFINNT
-2139 AQADYSALYMASG
+2139 AQVDYSALYIASG

-2167 ANNRATVGIEN
+2167 ANNKATVGIEN
-2178 AKAQVNNCNFTD
+2178 AKTQVNNCNFTD

-2414 NPQGRTTVTMK
+2414 DAQGRTTVTMK

-2431 QRIVDCLFQENEDY
+2431 QRIVNCLFQDNEDY

-2492 NEANYDYYFNTYSKS
+2492 NETNYDYYFNTYSKS

-2590 DDSCVNITKPIIIN
+2590 DDSCVNITKPITIN

-2780 ENGGAIYVSQNSD
+2780 EKGGAIYVSQNSD

-2870 INLNASSVTV
+2870 INLIASSVTV

-2960 RSHESRI
+2960 KSHESRI

-2993 TNTLFDGNIA
+2993 TNTLFDGNVA

-3011 EINAKEGSGENNTF
+3011 EIHAKEGSGENNTF

-3144 TGGAMTIFAD
+3144 TGGAMTIFGD

-3198 GGAVNLHASGVHI
+3198 GGAVNLYASGVHI

-3261 GEIRGSE
+3261 GEIRDSE

-3283 GKSANTNISNTKFK
+3283 GKSANTNITNTKFK

-3390 ISDGSDNCV
+3390 ISEGSDNCV

-3417 YGGAIDCV
+3417 NGGAIDCV

-3448 VGTGSSQ
+3448 VDTGSSQ

-3730 FNTTFILCE
+3730 FNTTFTLCE

-3842 NDSIIYNITTFDE
+3842 NDSVIYNITTFDE

-3914 IGGGVYVDGNVTIDN
+3914 IGGGIYIDGNVTIDN

-3986 TKYIRYLIE
+3986 TKYVRYLIE

-4129 VSIKQLTTGNIEITA
+4129 VSIKQPTTGNIEITA

-4278 SVNIP
+4278 TVNIP
-4283 VSDYITTGR
+4283 VSDYVTTGR

-4323 VATPTTPIVVGD
+4323 VATPTNIYVGD
-4335 KEVIIVK
+4335 KETIKVR
-4342 VNETAKGF
+4342 VNETAAEGF

-4358 NYYEELENGIAT
+4358 NYYEELNGGEAT
-4370 FEIHNLPRNNYRGID
+4370 FEIYNIPAHMDWVAN

-4390 NEYFNGNSTKTTFY
+4390 NDYFNGNSTKTTFN
-4404 VGLRND
+4404 VNFRND
-4410 YTLYV
+4410 YILYV
-4415 RIANITYGENATL
+4415 RVANITYGENATL

-4433 VDVDNGVIFIV
+4433 VDVDNDVVFYV
-4444 NNTPYPNINVMNGV
+4444 NSTPYPNVKVLNGV
-4458 AELVIPGLDVGEY
+4458 AELTIPDLDVGEY
-4471 HVTVVYN
+4471 SVVAIYP
-4478 GDDKYDYKS
+4478 GDDKYQYKTNITS
-4487 NQTTFHVKP
+4487 FHVKP
-4496 TGDWILN
+4496 TDNWILN
-4503 MTVEAHIYGQD
+4503 ITVEAHTYGQD
-4514 TIFNVTLPKNVTK
+4514 TIFNVTLSKNVTK

-4535 VNYTVT
+4535 VNYTVS

-4555 GGFHAVVATYDG
+4555 GGFHAVVATYEGDG
-4567 DARYLAK
+4567 RYLAK
-4574 TNSTLFYIER
+4574 TNSTWFFIER
-4584 AQSNV
+4584 AESQV
-4589 NLTQDGRNVT
+4589 NITQDGRNIT

-4608 WVKFI
+4608 YVKFI

-4630 ANVLINGNNTVVAI
+4630 TNILINGNNTVVAI

-4659 FTVSLEKS
+4659 FTLSLETS
-4667 FINVTATNVTYGN
+4667 SINVTATNVTYGN
-4680 ASVITVKVPAVQT
+4680 ASVITVKVPVVQT

-4705 IIRVILP
+4705 IISVILP
-4712 IPATGEIK
+4712 IPATGVITF
-4720 LDASGLNVGEYKV
+4720 DASGLNVGEYTV

-4782 DFKGKVDITVNGVSH
+4782 DFKGKVNVTVDGVSY
-4797 FDNLAQALIYIN
+4797 FDDPVQALIYIN

-4815 YVARMTFYDD
+4815 YVARMTFYGD
-4825 GNYNNKTINVPF
+4825 GNYNNKIVDVPF

-4850 IDDTTYPDKVVAYV
+4850 IDDVTYPDKAVAVVNMSAK
-4864 NVTGASGVINI
+4864 GIINI
-4875 TVDGKVFNGTLDNNG
+4875 TVDGKVFNGTIDNG
-4890 IATIDLTGL
+4890 KITIDLTGL

-4965 TVPVANGYARWDN
+4965 LWFIMV
-4978 ALEIGNNTV
+4978 I
-4987 VVVYNGDKNFNVSTN
+4987 K
-5002 STSNFTIPK
+5002 TSQCPIIQL
-5011 HKNSVVNV
+5011 V
-5019 TAINVTYGN
+5019 TL
-5028 ASVITVEVPKVQTG
+5028 Q
-5042 YVRIVVEGTAID
+5042 
-5054 VTVPTDPTTGVAKFN
+5054 F
-5069 ATGLDV
+5069 
-5075 GRYRVNVTYLGDNL
+5075 
-5089 YDVAGNFT
+5089 
-5097 YFNITKANLNATVIP
+5097 LN
-5112 INVTVKEYPGFI
+5112 
-5124 VSVNNDFN
+5124 
-5132 GKVNIT
+5132 
-5138 IENVNKYADVVK
+5138 
-5150 PLIDIDKLLA
+5150 
-5160 GKYTANVTFYGD
+5160 
-5172 NNYIDTSLKV
+5172 
-5182 NFTVSKLGSMM
+5182 
-5193 VVTEVVN
+5193 
-5200 GTSVVVSL
+5200 
-5208 PENATGN
+5208 
-5215 VTVVFENGTSMLVNV
+5215 
-5230 TNGSA
+5230 
-5235 IINLENVTP
+5235 
-5244 GTQNITVIYSGD
+5244 
-5256 ENYTGVTINSTITVP
+5256 
-5271 KHDTEIK
+5271 IK
-5278 IDVTDITDNGTA
+5278 IQL
-5290 IVHVKVPT
+5290 
-5298 NATGDINVTIDGIT
+5298 
-5312 YSGPINKGEVIIPVA
+5312 S
-5327 NLTSGTKTVIAEYAG
+5327 
-5342 DNNYSANYSVAKFD
+5342 
-5356 INVKTNV
+5356 
-5363 TPTVID
+5363 
-5369 YGNGTV
+5369 
-5375 VVVVGDNATGNVTIK
+5375 
-5390 VGDKEFNATVVN
+5390 
-5402 GTAIVNITNVTPG
+5402 
-5415 DHEVEVIYSG
+5415 
-5425 DGNHTNATVKANIT
+5425 
-5439 APKYDTPINVD
+5439 
-5450 VGSIVNG
+5450 
-5457 TAVVTVTVPKN
+5457 
-5468 ATGNVTVR
+5468 
-5476 IDGMNYTAKIDGG
+5476 
-5489 KATIK
+5489 
-5494 LENLTSGAK
+5494 
-5503 TFVVEYPGDNNYTGN
+5503 
-5518 YTVGEFVAKGTKAV
+5518 
-5532 VDPVII
+5532 
-5538 DNGNGTIVV
+5538 
-5547 VVGDNATG
+5547 
-5555 NVTIK
+5555 
-5560 VGDKEFNA
+5560 
-5568 TVVNG
+5568 
-5573 TAVVN
+5573 
-5578 ITNVTPGDHEVEVI
+5578 
-5592 YSGDGNHTNA
+5592 
-5602 TVKANITAP
+5602 
-5611 KYDTPIN
+5611 
-5618 VTVSEAKEGEDIVI
+5618 
-5632 TVEVPKGA
+5632 
-5640 TGNVTVSVG
+5640 
-5649 GKDYTAE
+5649 
-5656 IDDGKAVVT
+5656 
-5665 AKNVSDG
+5665 
-5672 GHTIAVEYL
+5672 
-5681 GDGNYSAGHAVSN
+5681 
-5694 MTVQKAK
+5694 
-5701 ADTEPSVIDYGNGTV
+5701 
-5716 VVVVGDNATGNVT
+5716 
-5729 IKVGDHE
+5729 
-5736 YNATVVNGTAV
+5736 
-5747 VTIDNETPGTHEV
+5747 
-5760 EVIYSGDG
+5760 
-5768 NHTNSTIKTNIT
+5768 
-5780 APKYDAP
+5780 
-5787 MNVVVSGIV
+5787 
-5796 NGTAVVTVTVPE
+5796 
-5808 NATGDVTIRI
+5808 
-5818 DGMNYTAKI
+5818 
-5827 DDGKATIK
+5827 
-5835 LENLTGGAKTF
+5835 
-5846 IVEYP
+5846 
-5851 GDDKYVGNY
+5851 
-5860 TVGEFVA
+5860 
-5867 KGTKAVV
+5867 
-5874 DPVIVDNGNGT
+5874 
-5885 IVVVIG
+5885 
-5891 DNATGNVT
+5891 
-5899 IKVGNE
+5899 
-5905 TFNATVVNGTA
+5905 
-5916 IINITNVTPGTHE
+5916 
-5929 VEVIYSGDDNHTGS
+5929 
-5943 NITTNVTAPKYDAP
+5943 
-5957 INVTVD
+5957 
-5963 VAKEGEPIIITVEVP
+5963 
-5978 KGATGNVTVSVG
+5978 
-5990 GKDYSAEIGADG
+5990 
-6002 KAVVTAEN
+6002 
-6010 VSDGDHTIAVEYLG
+6010 
-6024 DKNYSANHTVSN
+6024 
-6036 MTVQKAKADTEPSVI
+6036 
-6051 DYGNGTVVVVVGD
+6051 
-6064 NATGNVT
+6064 
-6071 IKVGD
+6071 
-6076 KEFNATVVNG
+6076 
-6086 TAVVTIDNVTPG
+6086 
-6098 THEVEVIYS
+6098 
-6107 GDGNHTGS
+6107 
-6115 NITTNITAPKYDT
+6115 
-6128 NMSMDITELP
+6128 MSL
-6138 NGTVV
+6138 
-6143 VTVTVPDNATGD
+6143 
-6155 VTVNVGGKEYITKI
+6155 
-6169 DDNGNAV
+6169 
-6176 VYVDDISSGDHT
+6176 
-6188 IVVEYSGDDNYTGNY
+6188 
-6203 TISNFTKKEGKAAVD
+6203 
-6218 PVIVDYGNGTI
+6218 
-6229 VVIVGDN
+6229 
-6236 ATGNVTVKVGD
+6236 
-6247 NIYNATVINGTAII
+6247 
-6261 TLDNETPG
+6261 L
-6269 VHDVEVIYSGDG
+6269 
-6281 NHTNATIHTE
+6281 
-6291 ITVSDVPTPIKINV
+6291 
-6305 DNINVGDKAIITVEV
+6305 
-6320 PKGATGSITIEIDG
+6320 
-6334 VNHTSLI
+6334 
-6341 NGGVARF
+6341 
-6348 EVENLT
+6348 
-6354 AGEKSVF
+6354 
-6361 AVYEGDGAYARNF
+6361 
-6374 TSDKFAVSKVNSNL
+6374 
-6388 IVEISDV
+6388 
-6395 NVGENITVTVKVP
+6395 
-6408 TDATGQVLI
+6408 
-6417 DIDGVGYY
+6417 
-6425 MNITDGIGTVEIPH
+6425 
-6439 LGEGNYNV
+6439 
-6447 NLTYLGDDKYLSSS
+6447 
-6461 NKTTVKVS
+6461 
-6469 KLPSFVIPTVS
+6469 
-6480 NIHVG
+6480 
-6485 ENANIHLIVPTDAT
+6485 
-6499 GNVTVIINSDEFTFN
+6499 
-6514 LNNGALGAVYVE
+6514 
-6526 GKEYIVAVSGGNG
+6526 
-6539 ELVISG
+6539 
-6545 LPKGEYSV
+6545 
-6553 RVIYNGDKKYLPS
+6553 
-6566 ENATIFTVSKQ
+6566 
-6577 DTQMDVI
+6577 
-6584 DQGNGT
+6584 
-6590 IKVILP
+6590 
-6596 DDATGNVTVSD
+6596 
-6607 GNNTYVVEVV
+6607 
-6617 NGTAVINLN
+6617 
-6626 DTTPGK
+6626 
-6632 HDVTVEYSGDGD
+6632 
-6644 YSSNKTT
+6644 
-6651 ISVDI
+6651 
-6656 PKYSTPISVDV
+6656 
-6667 HNIKVGETEVVTVTL
+6667 
-6682 PKEATG
+6682 
-6688 SVTIEINGKEYT
+6688 
-6700 ANVKDGIATF
+6700 
-6710 SVIGLAFG
+6710 
-6718 DKTVAVKYAG
+6718 
-6728 DDYYMDNYTTGQFTV
+6728 
-6743 SKVSSTVKATGKDIN
+6743 
-6758 VGKDEIITA
+6758 
-6767 TVPKDATGRVLVDID
+6767 
-6782 GVGYY
+6782 
-6787 GTVENGK
+6787 
-6794 AKIIIPELASGK
+6794 
-6806 YTAKITYGGDDKYL
+6806 
-6820 PSTTTVSF
+6820 
-6828 KVSKVN
+6828 
-6834 APISADADDIYQ
+6834 
-6846 GEDATVVVNVPE
+6846 
-6858 DATGT
+6858 
-6863 VTITVNGKT
+6863 
-6872 YTQEVKNGKA
+6872 
-6882 IFTVPGLTKGD
+6882 
-6893 YDIIASY
+6893 
-6900 SGDRKYD
+6900 
-6907 ANDSITDIEV
+6907 
-6917 HFNETPDE
+6917 
-6925 PAHPHY
+6925 
-6931 TYNAEKRGLEKYPTG
+6931 
-6946 NPILAL
+6946 
-6952 ILMLLIAV
+6952 LM
-6960 GSGGIRKFRK
+6960 

>member
-1 MSIKKRFDKKLII
+1 MSIKKRLDKKLII
-14 ISLLLVLI
+14 LTLLLVLI

-30 ADNNTD
+30 ADNNTN
-36 EKIASSNDQAELS
+36 EKLASSNDQVELS
-49 VSNDVKVSSSNESTL
+49 VTNDVKVSSSNESTL
-64 GANVEVSGTR
+64 GANVDFSGTK
-74 FTDLRNA
+74 FSELKTA
-81 IDGATAGD
+81 INGATTGD
-89 VIVLNNDIEN
+89 VIVLNNDIIN
-99 DISHYILIDVG
+99 DQSKDIHIE
-110 KSITIEGNGHK
+110 KAITIEGNGHT
-121 IDALGKSG
+121 IDALGLSG
-129 IFFIKG
+129 IFYIKANN
-135 SGVVLNNITFAN
+135 VKLNNITFTN
-147 ARNSFPGGDNMMG
+147 AKNYHYGDDEMYG
-160 GAIGWIGSNGIV
+160 GAICWEGNNGIV
-172 NNSIFIN
+172 NNSIFTN
-179 NIADSGYTESGHGG
+179 NYADSGPRWSGSGG
-193 AIDWIQAEGGKIYN
+193 AIDWRQGSEGQIFN
-207 SKFYNNHANLTG
+207 CKFYNNYANISG
-219 GALRVKSSM
+219 GAIFGQSDL
-228 IIENSEFFY
+228 IIENSIFSY
-237 NDAQDG
+237 NRAPEG
-243 GAIHVVDQGA
+243 GAIRLDVWHALRGRM
-253 TPGSLANCTFISNT
+253 TNCTFTNNI
-267 AEDKGGAIYFY
+267 AESKGGAMFIT
-278 SNSMNVIDN
+278 SNNMDISDN
-287 YFTQNSARLGG
+287 YYAQNSAQSGG
-298 AVFAYANNN
+298 AVYATANGVFIFKNE
-307 LFLDHQTVISN
+307 TVIAN

-328 NTYAY
+328 ENPNY
-333 CPVKVRWSE
+333 CPVKIHYSK

-355 YYNDTT
+355 YCDIQNDK
-361 NHVGYSDVDALNSDQ
+361 GYSDVDALNSAQ
-376 NTMRDT
+376 NLERNT
-382 VHGDKGYL
+382 VVDDKGYL
-390 NWIISGWQNPV
+390 TWNISHWQQPV
-401 IETFFGG
+401 LHTYFGG
-408 SIDNYLGVKATP
+408 SVDNYLGVIATP
-420 NNTDVAIDVSIPKD
+420 EDTTVVIEVSIPKD
-434 ADKASANIVL
+434 AEKSSADIHL
-444 VIKDESGTETTY
+444 FIKDESGSETEY
-456 RYDSSDSRWNYDDVN
+456 VYSSSDSRWNYDADI
-471 HSARTV
+471 HPARTV
-477 VTLYLT
+477 VTLTLT
-483 NQAVGE
+483 NQQPGNYNVTASFKDGR
-489 YYVTATFKDN
+489 YYV
-499 LYYTYERKGNTT
+499 YERKGNTT
-511 YKIEGSKI
+511 YMIKGGQI

-524 ILQELIDEAIN
+524 ILQELIDKAIN

-580 IFSITGDNNVTLNN
+580 IFSITGNNNVTLNN
-594 ILFRNGNSSGIDG
+594 IVFRNGNASGADG
-607 TLTNYENGGAILW
+607 TLSNYNNGGAILW

-625 ATINNCTFT
+625 ATVNNCTFT

-670 AYLIDNDKV
+670 AYLIDNDEV

-705 LSLCDFVNNTARS
+705 ISLCNFVNNTAKS
-718 QSTIEWVGN
+718 QSTFEWVGN
-727 HGKLYGSNFTNNK
+727 YGKLYGSNFTNNK
-740 ANSHAAITLHGAD
+740 ASKFTAITLHGSNGA
-753 STISH
+753 ISH

-766 TSGAAGA
+766 TNGDAGA
-773 IMVNGI
+773 IMVFGKDT
-779 NATIANC
+779 TIDNC
-786 SFTNNFANDNGGC
+786 SFTNNYANGDGGC
-799 IVSQKENTHIYDST
+799 IMSENENTHIYDST
-813 FKSNEGLDGGAIYFN
+813 FKSNYVGHSGGAIYFKR
-828 GPNLIVHNSV
+828 PNLIVHNST
-838 FESNQAG
+838 FEFNHAYWQ
-845 WDGGAIAAADDY
+845 GGAIAATDDP
-857 NNGKNASISNC
+857 NNAKNAIISNC
-868 TFKYNSVPEHVYGYG
+868 TFKSNYIENSDGCG
-883 GAIAYIN
+883 GAICYMADYGLN
-890 YYNVGDDNLTVSD
+890 KDNLTVSD

-909 YVFTL
+909 SVLGIFIPGSSTTDVDNY
-914 RDSLATPAE
+914 
-923 NNGGAIY
+923 GGAIY
-930 FDADGLKIDNC
+930 FLGDMLKIDNC
-941 NFTSNWASA
+941 NFTSNCVT
-950 NLDAN
+950 AN
-955 YYSSGGAVAAYG
+955 YVAKYSSSGGAVAAYG

-972 SNSQFESNFALAN
+972 SNSQFESNVALAKGGAIEVYDMHNLNISNCSFESNWADN
-985 GGAIDYYM
+985 GGAL
-993 DNLNITNCTF
+993 NLRCNGANISNCTF

-1014 HWVGDGGKVS
+1014 KWEGDGGKVS
-1024 NSTFLNNKADSI
+1024 SSTFLDNKADSI
-1036 NIWIDDNDLTLTVT
+1036 DLLIDNNDLTLTVT

-1067 TFSNVTYYNGQI
+1067 TFTNVTYYNDQI

-1092 EAGQPIVLEFND
+1092 EAGQPIVLEFNN
-1104 AGVITKVDGTT
+1104 AGVIKKVNGTT

-1120 FIYDYSVLGAG
+1120 FIYDYSVLDAA
-1131 DYTCVASHPENTYYT
+1131 DYSCVASHPENTYYT

-1178 RNYTYTIGLDTIKNG
+1178 RNYTYIIGLDSIKNG

-1200 LTINGNNHIVN
+1200 LTINGNNHTLN
-1211 AVDQS
+1211 ALDQS

-1252 NLIIS
+1252 NLVIS

-1270 GAVFWNSSLGNINHA
+1270 GAVFWNSSSGNINYA
-1285 IFRNNRVSGSGS
+1285 IFRNNRVAGLGT
-1297 NGGAIYWNDTCCNIS
+1297 NGGAVYWNGTYCNIS

-1401 GAIAIRGS
+1401 GAMAIRGS

-1436 SRIEDSAFEGTH
+1436 SQIEDSAFEGTH

-1495 TDAHS
+1495 TDTHS
-1500 GANGGAIYWL
+1500 NANGGAVYWV
-1510 GDNGKVNDANFT
+1510 GENGKVDDANFT

-1530 AIYWTGNNGTVSKS
+1530 AIYWTGNNGAVSKS
-1544 RFNSTKSTGT
+1544 RFNSTKSTGI

-1563 YWKSSNGNI
+1563 YWKSLNGDI
-1572 TESNFTNTSASSNG
+1572 TESNFTNTSTNSNG

-1604 NSKASKDGGAIYLS
+1604 NSKASKDGGAIYLAS
-1618 GGAANANLTN
+1618 SAANANLTN

-1635 ASNGGGLYVNAIDVE
+1635 ASNGGGLYVNAVDVE
-1650 FSNSNITNSSANNGG
+1650 FSNSNITNSSAGNGG

-1699 DTKSTNFTDIT
+1699 DTKNTNFTDIT
-1710 FDNNKVTGY
+1710 FDKNDATGY

-1740 DNTADQKG
+1740 DNTANQKG
-1748 NSIYYYTGSSD
+1748 NSIYYYAGLSD

-1773 DHIYIENRM
+1773 NHIYIENSM

-1791 LNTKNGDY
+1791 LNSRNGDY

-1811 NALKNL
+1811 NDLENL

-1826 LVTVTVCENKTY
+1826 LVNVTVCGNKTY
-1838 TYDDF
+1838 THDDF

-1854 NNNDVVSDSLVFTTN
+1854 NGNDVVSDSLRFITN
-1869 HNDNVESEIEND
+1869 HNDNLESKIEND

-1887 ITNKDYYEVNISD
+1887 VTNKNHYVVNISD

-1926 KQIDDCTGDVYN
+1926 KEIDDCTGDVYV

-1953 YNIYHGKINFIEGMN
+1953 HNIYYGKINFIEGMN

-1994 ANDIIINNTNFI
+1994 ANNIIINNTNFI
-2006 NGSTF
+2006 NGSTS
-2011 ANGGALY
+2011 ARGGALY
-2018 IRSNNAK
+2018 IASNNAK
-2025 IANSTFT
+2025 IANSTFA
-2032 NNTAATGGA
+2032 NNTAVTGGA
-2041 ISSVSNAGL
+2041 ISSVSNSGL
-2050 TLGNLTFV
+2050 ILGNLTFF
-2058 NNTASDIAAVEL
+2058 NNTASNIAAVEL
-2070 YGVSNAQIK
+2070 SSVSDVQIK
-2079 DLNFIG
+2079 NLDFI
-2085 NAATNNCGAL
+2085 NNTATNDCGAL
-2095 SYIGSGNAQTL
+2095 SFIARGNVQTL

-2116 GNNYGAVYVS
+2116 GNDHGAVYVS
-2126 NVNVESCNFINNT
+2126 SVNVVSCNFINNT
-2139 AQADYSALYMASG
+2139 AQDDYSALYIASG

-2157 LTKSNFTGNL
+2157 LTKSNFTGNI
-2167 ANNRATVGIEN
+2167 ANNKATVGIEN

-2190 NEVKSSGS
+2190 NEVKASGS

-2309 EIGFCKFEGNN
+2309 EIGYCKFEGNN
-2320 ASYKGGSV
+2320 ATYKGGSV

-2403 TSDGITSEGNV
+2403 TSDGITSEGV
-2414 NPQGRTTVTMK
+2414 VDAQGRTTVTMK

-2431 QRIVDCLFQENEDY
+2431 QRIVDCLFQDNEDY

-2462 VYNPKDGDEK
+2462 VFNPKDGDEK

-2492 NEANYDYYFNTYSKS
+2492 NEANFDYYFNTYSKS

-2542 IAHGNKIGDFKY
+2542 IAHGTKIGDFKY
-2554 LQELINNAIATA
+2554 LQELINNHTRDYA
-2566 PQGTIPT
+2566 PDVP

-2578 NIVFTIGTEIWC
+2578 NIVFTIGTEMWC

-2722 YAGEYGAALC
+2722 YAGKYGAALC

-2780 ENGGAIYVSQNSD
+2780 EKGGAIYVSQNSD

-2805 NVTGTA
+2805 NVTGAA

-2822 ANGTIIGSNFTNNHA
+2822 SNGTIIGSNFTNNHA

-2870 INLNASSVTV
+2870 INLIASSVTV

-2907 YSSLFKG
+2907 YSSFFKG
-2914 NKAISDKTDMDG
+2914 NKAISDKTDRDG

-2993 TNTLFDGNIA
+2993 TNTLFDGNVA

-3011 EINAKEGSGENNTF
+3011 EIHAKEGSGENNTF

-3198 GGAVNLHASGVHI
+3198 GGAVNLYASGVHI

-3251 GGGIYWVAYE
+3251 GGGIYWIAYE
-3261 GEIRGSE
+3261 GEIRDSE

-3390 ISDGSDNCV
+3390 ISKGSDNCV

-3410 TNMTEYH
+3410 TNMTAYH
-3417 YGGAIDCV
+3417 NGGAIDCV

-3448 VGTGSSQ
+3448 VGTGSSK

-3510 TIHYSVFE
+3510 TVHYSVFE

-3535 GEIIHSNFTKN
+3535 GEIIHSNFTRN

-3593 TKFISNTA
+3593 TKFISNHA

-3629 VSGAALAWLDVD
+3629 ISGAALAWLDVD

-3730 FNTTFILCE
+3730 FNTTFTLCE

-3800 GNHHGEGGAIYWE
+3800 GNHHGEGGAIYWQ
-3813 NSNNLRVAHSTFETD
+3813 NSNNLKVSHSTFETD

-3842 NDSIIYNITTFDE
+3842 NNSVIYDIITFDE
-3855 TAFRNGGAVAW
+3855 TAFRNGGAISW
-3866 SNSRNVIIDGSYFND
+3866 INSKHVTIDGSYFND
-3881 SGANYDGGTIY
+3881 SGANYYGGSIY
-3892 LSNVDAATI
+3892 LSNVDDVNI
-3901 KNTGINSTWASWG
+3901 KNTGINSSWASWG

-3929 VTFNDTHSYYDNAT
+3929 VSFNDTHSYYDNAT
-3943 AIYFNSG
+3943 GIYFNSG
-3950 ISSVINSAFTYSIKS
+3950 ISTVSNCNFTVSIKT

-3977 KNNITSDTP
+3977 RNNITSESP
-3986 TKYIRYLIE
+3986 TKDTKYLID
-3995 NSTVMVN
+3995 NSSAVVN
-4002 TVDYAVWNN
+4002 TVDYAIWNE
-4011 GNLWLD
+4011 GNLWLE
-4017 KNNFDNVIFNDGT
+4017 KNNFDTVIFNNGN
-4030 IWTKTY
+4030 IWTHTVTKM
-4036 ISVLDNETH
+4036 LDNETQ
-4045 NTTWNETFVFYADI
+4045 NVTWNETFTFWAHI

-4071 SLDTGN
+4071 TLDTSNDVYQDVGN
-4077 NITSD
+4077 
-4082 RFHMSYNQI
+4082 HYLLPYNAVT
-4091 ILRTYYQGSFLIS
+4091 LRCIYQGSFHLKPS
-4104 GYDSGLKNSEMSAG
+4104 DAGLKDNEVFNG
-4118 TLNVKMPVNVD
+4118 TLNVKMPVNVEL
-4129 VSIKQLTTGNIEITA
+4129 SITQPTRGNIEIIA
-4144 TITPKVQ
+4144 TITPHAT

-4156 NGQTIFFKIGD
+4156 DGQTIFFKMGNR
-4167 QEFNTTI
+4167 EFNATI
-4174 NCPLGPWNVAT
+4174 NCVGGPWSSCYAT
-4185 ANYALNGL
+4185 YVLNNL
-4193 HEGKYT
+4193 SEGAYT
-4199 ITATYNGDIVHLN
+4199 ISANYNGDNVHLN
-4212 ATGENSTD
+4212 AMGINSTE
-4220 VILRDSWI
+4220 ITLRDAWI
-4228 NVVIQNITYGQT
+4228 NIVIQNITYGQT

-4250 GTVRINIHGKDQIVD
+4250 GTVRINIHGKDQIVT
-4265 VVMHKGADGNYTG
+4265 VAMHKDLDGNYTG
-4278 SVNIP
+4278 TVDIP
-4283 VSDYITTGR
+4283 VTDYLTTGR

-4315 VSKLNTTI
+4315 VSKLNTTV
-4323 VATPTTPIVVGD
+4323 VATPTNIYVGD
-4335 KEVIIVK
+4335 KETIKVR
-4342 VNETAKGF
+4342 VNETAAEGF

-4358 NYYEELENGIAT
+4358 NYYEELNGGEAT
-4370 FEIHNLPRNNYRGID
+4370 FEIYNIPAYMGWVAN

-4390 NEYFNGNSTKTTFY
+4390 NDYFNGNSTKTTFN
-4404 VGLRND
+4404 VNLRGD
-4410 YTLYV
+4410 YILYV
-4415 RIANITYGENATL
+4415 RVANITYGENATL

-4433 VDVDNGVIFIV
+4433 VDVDNDVVFVV
-4444 NNTPYPNINVMNGV
+4444 NGTPYPNVKVLNGV
-4458 AELVIPGLDVGEY
+4458 AELTIPNLDVGEY
-4471 HVTVVYN
+4471 QVIAIYPN
-4478 GDDKYDYKS
+4478 DDKYQYKTNMTS
-4487 NQTTFHVKP
+4487 FHVKP
-4496 TGDWILN
+4496 TDNWILN
-4503 MTVEAHIYGQD
+4503 ITVEAHTYGQD
-4514 TIFNVTLPKNVTK
+4514 TIFNVTLPQNVTK

-4555 GGFHAVVATYDG
+4555 GGLHTVVASYEGDG
-4567 DARYLAK
+4567 RYPAK

-4584 AQSNV
+4584 AQSTV
-4589 NLTQDGRNVT
+4589 DLTQNGRTIT
-4599 ATVTTNATG
+4599 ATVTANATG
-4608 WVKFI
+4608 YVKFI

-4620 VQIVNGNATW
+4620 IKIENGNATW
-4630 ANVLINGNNTVVAI
+4630 ANALINGNNTVVAI

-4667 FINVTATNVTYGN
+4667 SINVTATNVTYGN
-4680 ASVITVKVPAVQT
+4680 ASVITVKVPTVQT

-4705 IIRVILP
+4705 IINVILP
-4712 IPATGEIK
+4712 IPANGEIK
-4720 LDASGLNVGEYKV
+4720 LDASGLNVGEYTV
-4733 NVTYL
+4733 NVIYL
-4738 GDKIYDVSQNSTTFN
+4738 GDNVYDVSQNSTTFK
-4753 ITKANLTADVI
+4753 ITKANLTASVV
-4764 AQNVTVDEN
+4764 AQNVTVAQDTE
-4773 ASFVITVNN
+4773 FIITVLN
-4782 DFKGKVDITVNGVSH
+4782 DFHGKVKIE
-4797 FDNLAQALIYIN
+4797 
-4809 KLPAND
+4809 
-4815 YVARMTFYDD
+4815 
-4825 GNYNNKTINVPF
+4825 
-4837 TVSRVDLTVINVT
+4837 
-4850 IDDTTYPDKVVAYV
+4850 
-4864 NVTGASGVINI
+4864 
-4875 TVDGKVFNGTLDNNG
+4875 VDGKTYDGD
-4890 IATIDLTGL
+4890 
-4899 SAGVKE
+4899 VK
-4905 ALVNF
+4905 
-4910 TSTDAYHNNAST
+4910 T
-4922 IVKFVVFK
+4922 IV
-4930 AKSQVN
+4930 N
-4936 LTNESTS
+4936 
-4943 VVAKVTDG
+4943 D
-4951 ATGTVTFYVNGRNN
+4951 
-4965 TVPVANGYARWDN
+4965 
-4978 ALEIGNNTV
+4978 IG
-4987 VVVYNGDKNFNVSTN
+4987 
-5002 STSNFTIPK
+5002 
-5011 HKNSVVNV
+5011 
-5019 TAINVTYGN
+5019 
-5028 ASVITVEVPKVQTG
+5028 
-5042 YVRIVVEGTAID
+5042 
-5054 VTVPTDPTTGVAKFN
+5054 
-5069 ATGLDV
+5069 
-5075 GRYRVNVTYLGDNL
+5075 
-5089 YDVAGNFT
+5089 
-5097 YFNITKANLNATVIP
+5097 
-5112 INVTVKEYPGFI
+5112 
-5124 VSVNNDFN
+5124 
-5132 GKVNIT
+5132 
-5138 IENVNKYADVVK
+5138 
-5150 PLIDIDKLLA
+5150 KLLSGPKQA
-5160 GKYTANVTFYGD
+5160 TVTFYGD
-5172 NNYIDTSLKV
+5172 NNYNDATEYV
-5182 NFTVSKLGSMM
+5182 NFTVSKLGGMM

-5200 GTSVVVSL
+5200 STSVVVTL

-5215 VTVVFENGTSMLVNV
+5215 VTVVFENGTSMVVNV

-5235 IINLENVTP
+5235 VINLENVTP

-5256 ENYTGVTINSTITVP
+5256 ENYTDVTINSTITVP

-5290 IVHVKVPT
+5290 IVHVKVPA

-5312 YSGPINKGEVIIPVA
+5312 YSGPINKGEAIIPVG
-5327 NLTSGTKTVIAEYAG
+5327 NLTGGTKTVIAEYAG

-5390 VGDKEFNATVVN
+5390 VDGKEFNATVVN

-5415 DHEVEVIYSG
+5415 THEVEVIYSG
-5425 DGNHTNATVKANIT
+5425 DGNHTGSNITANIT
-5439 APKYDTPINVD
+5439 APKYDAPMD
-5450 VGSIVNG
+5450 VVVSDIVNG
-5457 TAVVTVTVPKN
+5457 TAVVTVTVPEN
-5468 ATGNVTVR
+5468 ATGNVTIR
-5476 IDGMNYTAKIDGG
+5476 IDGMNYTAKIDDG

-5494 LENLTSGAK
+5494 LENLTSGPK
-5503 TFVVEYPGDNNYTGN
+5503 TLIVEYPGDDKYVGN

-5560 VGDKEFNA
+5560 VGNETFNA

-5573 TAVVN
+5573 TAIIN

-5592 YSGDGNHTNA
+5592 YSGDA
-5602 TVKANITAP
+5602 
-5611 KYDTPIN
+5611 
-5618 VTVSEAKEGEDIVI
+5618 
-5632 TVEVPKGA
+5632 
-5640 TGNVTVSVG
+5640 
-5649 GKDYTAE
+5649 
-5656 IDDGKAVVT
+5656 
-5665 AKNVSDG
+5665 
-5672 GHTIAVEYL
+5672 
-5681 GDGNYSAGHAVSN
+5681 
-5694 MTVQKAK
+5694 
-5701 ADTEPSVIDYGNGTV
+5701 
-5716 VVVVGDNATGNVT
+5716 
-5729 IKVGDHE
+5729 
-5736 YNATVVNGTAV
+5736 
-5747 VTIDNETPGTHEV
+5747 
-5760 EVIYSGDG
+5760 

-5787 MNVVVSGIV
+5787 MNVVVSDIV
-5796 NGTAVVTVTVPE
+5796 NGTAVVTVTVPK

-5835 LENLTGGAKTF
+5835 LENVTGGAKTF

-5851 GDDKYVGNY
+5851 GDNNFTGNY

-5867 KGTKAVV
+5867 KGTKTTV

-5943 NITTNVTAPKYDAP
+5943 NITTNVTAPKYDTP
-5957 INVTVD
+5957 INVTVGE
-5963 VAKEGEPIIITVEVP
+5963 AKEGEPIIITVEVP

-5990 GKDYSAEIGADG
+5990 GKDYTAEIDNDG

-6115 NITTNITAPKYDT
+6115 TITTNITAPKYDT

-6203 TISNFTKKEGKAAVD
+6203 TISNFTKKEGKATVD

-6229 VVIVGDN
+6229 VVVVGDN

-6247 NIYNATVINGTAII
+6247 NIYNATVINGTAVI

-6320 PKGATGSITIEIDG
+6320 PKGATGTITIEIDG

-6341 NGGVARF
+6341 NDGVARF

-6374 TSDKFAVSKVNSNL
+6374 TSDKFVVSKVNSNL

-6425 MNITDGIGTVEIPH
+6425 VNITGGIGTVEIPH

-6480 NIHVG
+6480 NIHAG
-6485 ENANIHLIVPTDAT
+6485 ENENIHLIVPTDAT

-6526 GKEYIVAVSGGNG
+6526 GKEYIVAVSSGNG

-6553 RVIYNGDKKYLPS
+6553 RVIYNGDNKYLPS
-6566 ENATIFTVSKQ
+6566 ENATIFAVSKQ

-6607 GNNTYVVEVV
+6607 GNNTYVVEVI

-6656 PKYSTPISVDV
+6656 PKYSTPISVKV
-6667 HNIKVGETEVVTVTL
+6667 SNIKVGETEVVTVTL
-6682 PKEATG
+6682 PKGATG
-6688 SVTIEINGKEYT
+6688 TVTIEINGKEYLT
-6700 ANVKDGIATF
+6700 NVKDGIATF
-6710 SVIGLAFG
+6710 NVTGLAFG

-6743 SKVSSTVKATGKDIN
+6743 SKVPSTVKATGKDIN

-6806 YTAKITYGGDDKYL
+6806 YTAKITYEGDGKYL

-6834 APISADADDIYQ
+6834 APISADADDIYH

-6925 PAHPHY
+6925 PEHSHY
-6931 TYNAEKRGLEKYPTG
+6931 IYNAEKRGLEKYPTG